1 MITTVRSFLIGL
13 SVSVVVLAS
22 FVAGALADRLF
33 VLKPVDYFVGEFNSR
48 SEAQNSPDKRVALDS
63 LFTEENRD
71 TVADIAESASP
82 SVVTISAKQT
92 ERVVDPLGR
101 RSFFGMPLQFR
112 EEEVQRDIGTGFVV
126 NDQGFVV
133 TNKHV
138 VSQLNTQYT
147 IIDATNT
154 EYEVERI
161 YRDPVND
168 LAILQV
174 NGLDVSS
181 LPLGDSD
188 TLRVGEPAIAIGTAL
203 GEFRHTVTTGV
214 ISGLGRGIT
223 AGDGFS
229 GQYESL
235 EGVIQTDT
243 AINPG
248 NSGGPL
254 LNSSGEV
261 IGVNVAVTAGAENI
275 GFALPINMVKASL
288 DNFNQTGQ
296 FERPF
301 LGIQYQVITEEAA
314 TANDVPRGA
323 VIMEVVEGSS
333 AQDAGLTQ
341 GDILLSI
348 DGESITEESSIL
360 SIINKKR
367 VGDTV
372 SLEIWREGERSSL
385 TATLKLLEE

>member
-1 MITTVRSFLIGL
+1 MKTNVRSFLMGL

-22 FVAGALADRLF
+22 FVAGAIADRIF
-33 VLKPVDYFVGEFNSR
+33 VIKPLDALTHRVSESAISQNNGGER
-48 SEAQNSPDKRVALDS
+48 SPLSS
-63 LFTEENRD
+63 LFSSGESVD
-71 TVADIAESASP
+71 VADIAEAASP
-82 SVVTISAKQT
+82 SVVTVSAKRT

-126 NDQGFVV
+126 NGQGFVV

-138 VSQLNTQYT
+138 VSQLNTEYT
-147 IIDATNT
+147 IIDATDT
-154 EYEVERI
+154 EYPVERI
-161 YRDPVND
+161 YRDPAND

-174 NGLDVSS
+174 GGLDVSG

-188 TLRVGEPAIAIGTAL
+188 ELRVGEPAIAIGTAL

-223 AGDGFS
+223 AGDAFG
-229 GQYESL
+229 GQFESL

-254 LNSSGEV
+254 LNSAGQV

-275 GFALPINMVKASL
+275 GFALPINVVKASL

-301 LGIQYQVITEEAA
+301 LGIQYQTISEQAA
-314 TANDVPRGA
+314 LLNEVPRGA
-323 VIMEVVEGSS
+323 LIVEVVAGSS
-333 AQDAGLTQ
+333 AESAGIQ
-341 GDILLSI
+341 RGDILLSI
-348 DGESITEESSIL
+348 DGEDITEESSIL
-360 SIINKKR
+360 TIINQKR
-367 VGDTV
+367 VGDSV
-372 SLEIWREGERSSL
+372 EVEIWRNGEQLSL
-385 TATLKLLEE
+385 TATLTLLEE